1 MKNFSLP
8 AALVASL
15 IAVSATGT
23 ALAATTLKSFD
34 TPYAA
39 TISLDNAARDASGK
53 RVIAYR
59 IALKSATCQST
70 LKGTAAFLAKT
81 DAAQDDSAFLR
92 NGDVVKTN
100 VFRGTGPDGEVTIT
114 MDVESKAPKYAG
126 VVVKNAHV
134 AAGGCIKDGEVGFDF
149 F

>member
-1 MKNFSLP
+1 MKHSIASLSVVLAAAFATG
-8 AALVASL
+8 AALAS
-15 IAVSATGT
+15 
-23 ALAATTLKSFD
+23 TTLKSFD

-100 VFRGTGPDGEVTIT
+100 VFRGAGPDGEVTIT

-126 VVVKNAHV
+126 VVVKHARV
-134 AAGGCIKDGEVGFDF
+134 AAGGCIKESEVGFDF

>member
-1 MKNFSLP
+1 MKKLSLSTALA
-8 AALVASL
+8 AALVA
-15 IAVSATGT
+15 VSVTGA
-23 ALAATTLKSFD
+23 ALASTTLKSFD

-39 TISLDNAARDASGK
+39 TISLDNAARDTSGK

-126 VVVKNAHV
+126 VVVKNARV
-134 AAGGCIKDGEVGFDF
+134 AAGGCIKESEIGFDF